1 MPVRVPL
8 PCAADSTL
16 HLLLN
21 VHHAL
26 TPRQQEKQLFD
37 KQGSTFH
44 TLIGLV
50 VEILSIWPKI
60 FLACVLPLQ
69 SHWFP

>member
-1 MPVRVPL
+1 MPALVAL
-8 PCAADSTL
+8 PCAADSML

-26 TPRQQEKQLFD
+26 TPRQEKQLFD
-37 KQGSTFH
+37 KQGSAFH

-50 VEILSIWPKI
+50 VEILGIWPKI
-60 FLACVLPLQ
+60 FLACVLPL
-69 SHWFP
+69 